1 MICFLSSLPILSP
14 SLSLSL
20 SFFFHSL
27 PIPWLL
33 YGILF
38 QAPVEV
44 NSCGMVCSIAILF
57 MMLLFVIAS
66 IACFQW
72 RMNKGLGVTMF
83 LLYFVFVAISLM
95 FEYKHLTCP
104 FWSEMTKSKGN
115 NHFKHTQTPT
125 KHNHNQQYTTS
136 INVFP
141 TAEHQTKYMYRNF
154 ASYVWRETNKKRC
167 KMFEEIFN
175 ANKNKKQQQNKN
187 ILNETHWNWKR
198 LRAENIAHTH

>member
-1 MICFLSSLPILSP
+1 MCIRLIRC
-14 SLSLSL
+14 
-20 SFFFHSL
+20 SL

-33 YGILF
+33 YGIVF

-95 FEYKHLTCP
+95 FEYGHLTCP
-104 FWSEMTKSKGN
+104 FWSVVVIKSKGESFQQASRISDCRSN
-115 NHFKHTQTPT
+115 SMHV
-125 KHNHNQQYTTS
+125 NQNECEKQLYS
-136 INVFP
+136 IIMCN
-141 TAEHQTKYMYRNF
+141 
-154 ASYVWRETNKKRC
+154 
-167 KMFEEIFN
+167 
-175 ANKNKKQQQNKN
+175 QNKTEDVCSRSSN
-187 ILNETHWNWKR
+187 SSRIIIIIIIVQHTYTFSMDWMYFSGNVNYQEILFTHKYDF
-198 LRAENIAHTH
+198 

>member
-1 MICFLSSLPILSP
+1 MLLHIYIRDMWHICAYEQVCIEKWIAKVFSNHNCVFPFECHQSNFHTNF
-14 SLSLSL
+14 
-20 SFFFHSL
+20 SFIFRLFAIFISYCSL

-33 YGILF
+33 YGIVF

-44 NSCGMVCSIAILF
+44 NSCGMICSIAILF

-104 FWSEMTKSKGN
+104 F
-115 NHFKHTQTPT
+115 
-125 KHNHNQQYTTS
+125 
-136 INVFP
+136 
-141 TAEHQTKYMYRNF
+141 
-154 ASYVWRETNKKRC
+154 
-167 KMFEEIFN
+167 
-175 ANKNKKQQQNKN
+175 
-187 ILNETHWNWKR
+187 
-198 LRAENIAHTH
+198 